1 MSKSPQKID
10 PIRPTDDEARA
21 LARSLIS
28 NARFGAIAVTDPDTE
43 SPSVTRIAV
52 STTPSSAP
60 LTLISDL
67 SSHTTA
73 LRANPR
79 CSLLLGEPGPKGDP
93 LTHPRITLDCNAA
106 FLLKGEDGYDPMRDH
121 YLTTHPK
128 SKLYIDFLDFN
139 FVLFDVLDARLNGGF
154 GKAFRLT
161 PTDLGL
167 TR

>member
-1 MSKSPQKID
+1 MTKPNEKID
-10 PIRPTDDEARA
+10 PIRPTDDDARA
-21 LARSLIS
+21 LARALMDE
-28 NARFGAIAVTDPDTE
+28 ARFGAIAVTDPDSQ
-43 SPSVTRIAV
+43 SPSVTRIAI
-52 STTPSSAP
+52 STTPDGAP

-79 CSLLLGEPGPKGDP
+79 CSLLLGEPGSKGDP
-93 LTHPRITLDCNAA
+93 LTHPRITLDCKAA
-106 FLLKGEDGYDPMRDH
+106 FLLKGQDGYDTMRDH

-128 SKLYIDFLDFN
+128 AKLYIDFMDFN
-139 FVLFDVLDARLNGGF
+139 FVLFEVLDARLNGGF

-167 TR
+167 TP